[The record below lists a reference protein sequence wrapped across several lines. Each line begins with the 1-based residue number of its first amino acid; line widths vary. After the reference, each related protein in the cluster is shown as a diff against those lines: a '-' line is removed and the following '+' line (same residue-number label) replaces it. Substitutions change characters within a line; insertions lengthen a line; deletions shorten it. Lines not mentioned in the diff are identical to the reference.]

1 MSSNSLLI
9 KSPVDKNDQC
19 VRQFFFSLNIKL
31 ATWQQMCDSVSS
43 YSIYTRRRIFFGKIT
58 AVVLNKTCDS
68 LKAIKSSVQSE
79 TVVYYCATV
88 KSRYCH
94 GFAGSVHLS
103 GEHVTQID
111 GDTVRNYGTTGRYI
125 CKQ

>member
-1 MSSNSLLI
+1 
-9 KSPVDKNDQC
+9 
-19 VRQFFFSLNIKL
+19 
-31 ATWQQMCDSVSS
+31 MCDSVSS
-43 YSIYTRRRIFFGKIT
+43 YSIYTPRRIFFGKIT

-68 LKAIKSSVQSE
+68 LKAIKSSVQ
-79 TVVYYCATV
+79 
-88 KSRYCH
+88 SRYCH

>member
-1 MSSNSLLI
+1 MSSNSLFI

-79 TVVYYCATV
+79 TVVYYCANPDIVMALQGLFISLGNMSHKLMET
-88 KSRYCH
+88 R
-94 GFAGSVHLS
+94 
-103 GEHVTQID
+103 
-111 GDTVRNYGTTGRYI
+111 
-125 CKQ
+125 

>member
-1 MSSNSLLI
+1 MCEA
-9 KSPVDKNDQC
+9 V
-19 VRQFFFSLNIKL
+19 FFSLNIKL

-43 YSIYTRRRIFFGKIT
+43 YSIYNPWRIFFGKIA

-111 GDTVRNYGTTGRYI
+111 GDTVRNYGSTGRYI